1 MPIINSTEFGSIT
14 IDNIK
19 YSQVLILENRV
30 IERDYNKLKELFGTS
45 HKIGDWEFNELIGGK
60 PEVIL
65 IGTGE
70 QGMLV
75 VEDKVI
81 HAIRDMGVEFII
93 EKTPIA
99 INIYNERVRSGK
111 KINALIHTTC

>member
-45 HKIGDWEFNELIGGK
+45 HKIGDWEVNELLRDN
-60 PEVIL
+60 PEIIL
-65 IGTGE
+65 IGTG
-70 QGMLV
+70 QNGMLAV
-75 VEDKVI
+75 DTKVI
-81 HAIRDMGVEFII
+81 ETISKKGIELII
-93 EKTPIA
+93 EKTPEVI
-99 INIYNERVRSGK
+99 ITYNK
-111 KINALIHTTC
+111 KIQEGKRVNALIHTTC